1 MKLNNEQIQK
11 INHSLLREDKIYDN
25 IVRLELVDHIASIL
39 EEKELSFEESYKD
52 YWHSKEKVLLIT
64 YAKKQIE
71 SKKEQVE
78 NYFWKQFIKPA
89 HLILILCLFFGLRFV
104 VKQMDS
110 FEAFVEWS
118 IIILM
123 SVMIISFVV
132 ERFISKRKYFYIKS
146 LYNSISLFYVV
157 SLQLSKFWIDKI
169 TENLLYAY
177 LFLALVSLMV
187 VSMLV
192 FHKTYLFSKTITLLQ
207 NQ

>member
-1 MKLNNEQIQK
+1 
-11 INHSLLREDKIYDN
+11 
-25 IVRLELVDHIASIL
+25 HIASIL

-132 ERFISKRKYFYIKS
+132 ERFIGKQIGRASCRER
-146 LYNSISLFYVV
+146 V
-157 SLQLSKFWIDKI
+157 
-169 TENLLYAY
+169 
-177 LFLALVSLMV
+177 
-187 VSMLV
+187 
-192 FHKTYLFSKTITLLQ
+192 
-207 NQ
+207 